1 MGQTISGTHVVGY
14 VRDSVS
20 RDAIPMVTI
29 KLMGADMELVGSEQG
44 GFSVDTDMDIAE
56 IRLSAMGYKTK
67 DVVLNPGQTVV
78 VVDLVPATI
87 ELAEVEVRRTKEKYS
102 SQPIPTVF

>member
-1 MGQTISGTHVVGY
+1 MRLYLSYIFLVLYSLFAMGQTISGTHVVGY

-44 GFSVDTDMDIAE
+44 GF
-56 IRLSAMGYKTK
+56 
-67 DVVLNPGQTVV
+67 
-78 VVDLVPATI
+78 
-87 ELAEVEVRRTKEKYS
+87 
-102 SQPIPTVF
+102 